1 MLRVFDTEGWARK
14 KVERPGSPHLAVCF
28 ANPTRRDLGA
38 LRRLQAEGVGF
49 EPTRAFRP
57 NALAGRRLKPLG
69 HPSGELPLLGSNQ
82 DSPDPESGVLP
93 ITPRGK
99 NPSLANVA
107 QACRE
112 VKPRSCGTRP
122 SKSHQ
127 SDLNRRPRHY
137 E

>member
-1 MLRVFDTEGWARK
+1 MK
-14 KVERPGSPHLAVCF
+14 
-28 ANPTRRDLGA
+28 
-38 LRRLQAEGVGF
+38 QAEGVGF

-93 ITPRGK
+93 ITPRG
-99 NPSLANVA
+99 NETTSVPINVGSTGG
-107 QACRE
+107 E
-112 VKPRSCGTRP
+112 VKLAGVGDTTE
-122 SKSHQ
+122 SHQ